1 MVVRISDK
9 TQNYS
14 KVTKLLVKPNILR
27 RRAMNAGV
35 TVGGKNTI
43 HGIRRM
49 VATEMIKAN
58 QSVYTVSQ
66 ILGHQSLKSTRQYID
81 LDVEG
86 LRKCTLCFND
96 VIGDE
101 R

>member
-1 MVVRISDK
+1 MC
-9 TQNYS
+9 
-14 KVTKLLVKPNILR
+14 
-27 RRAMNAGV
+27 
-35 TVGGKNTI
+35 
-43 HGIRRM
+43 IRDR
-49 VATEMIKAN
+49 IKAN

>member
-1 MVVRISDK
+1 
-9 TQNYS
+9 
-14 KVTKLLVKPNILR
+14 
-27 RRAMNAGV
+27 MNAGV